1 MLIPLPLPLPPQVVF
16 ALLPGLFVRTDFR
29 VSRDEGGSDDD
40 DDVDDDEDDEW
51 DDDYFTGRS
60 SLKSGAGTSERLVG
74 YRWLIRHADPG
85 MLLRRLTLGTSFF
98 EIPKV
103 KYLLHNSFLL
113 MYIGYVTRWLLT
125 WPTRDGYH
133 SPDTATLKGIP
144 YFEPATIFFE
154 EGAWWLWTAAR
165 VVEELNQ
172 VRRQG
177 SHYLSSIW
185 NWVDAVTDLSIT
197 SAFVLRMVAWLDAD
211 GVAFRRTDGSLGFSE
226 SDRHAMCVTVQV
238 TTLACQCT
246 RPNAT
251 RTTTQCNTAM
261 TPNATTPHAKKIVCP
276 GVPAGRVRPLGAADL
291 LAAARGLQVLAI
303 DRCDAPAHAH
313 ASSRPPPQQA
323 LCPAVPS
330 RRDILPPSPSS
341 ALPLSR
347 PFALLPRLA
356 GMLLLILWNMLP
368 EIFNWSVL
376 VVFITVGFGI
386 TCTILMPGM
395 MWATEELNRPF
406 YIPWLAI
413 IGDFDIQVP
422 PLHVPLPS
430 TPCLQVVI
438 PPCSFRCLCPSP
450 PLLSGRLRLLWVD
463 ALVARHAAHVGHLR
477 GGAAVAVHQDGQS
490 GRLGSAT
497 AGHHE
502 LVGLHL
508 KAWGCPP
515 HS

>member
-1 MLIPLPLPLPPQVVF
+1 M
-16 ALLPGLFVRTDFR
+16 
-29 VSRDEGGSDDD
+29 
-40 DDVDDDEDDEW
+40 
-51 DDDYFTGRS
+51 
-60 SLKSGAGTSERLVG
+60 G

-413 IGDFDIQVP
+413 IGDFDIQAP
-422 PLHVPLPS
+422 PLPLPS
-430 TPCLQVVI
+430 TPCLQVVMPQI
-438 PPCSFRCLCPSP
+438 SFRCLCPSP

-477 GGAAVAVHQDGQS
+477 GGAAVAVHLPRDHRPRQ
-490 GRLGSAT
+490 
-497 AGHHE
+497 
-502 LVGLHL
+502 
-508 KAWGCPP
+508 PP
-515 HS
+515 HRADVVDL